1 MPHVY
6 VIVSRIYGGLL
17 FYLMKSKSDATYTRT
32 YFLMRKQCLIYI
44 LLLAA
49 SEHAEKNPLEIKFSK
64 RYCRVVQAYC
74 LGRAPTNFHVAER
87 QSFVE

>member
-1 MPHVY
+1 
-6 VIVSRIYGGLL
+6 
-17 FYLMKSKSDATYTRT
+17 
-32 YFLMRKQCLIYI
+32 MRKQCLVFM

-49 SEHAEKNPLEIKFSK
+49 SEHNEKNLLEMKFSK
-64 RYCRVVQAYC
+64 RYCRVVQTYC

>member
-1 MPHVY
+1 
-6 VIVSRIYGGLL
+6 
-17 FYLMKSKSDATYTRT
+17 
-32 YFLMRKQCLIYI
+32 MRKQCIMFM

-49 SEHAEKNPLEIKFSK
+49 SEHVEKNPLEVKFAK
-64 RYCRVVQAYC
+64 RYCRVVQTCC